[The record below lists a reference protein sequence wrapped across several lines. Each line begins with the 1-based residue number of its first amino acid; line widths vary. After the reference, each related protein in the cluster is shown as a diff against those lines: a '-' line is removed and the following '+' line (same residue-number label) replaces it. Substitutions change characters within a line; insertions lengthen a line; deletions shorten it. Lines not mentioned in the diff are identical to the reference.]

1 LATDGFQDF
10 LQTRRGDLRR
20 IAARTREVGLPC
32 FAAPREAPTS
42 RANPRFRAY
51 GSMARRSVEAPM
63 LATDPTD
70 ADLEQLRDWLLAT
83 AGGDRRA
90 FESLYQRTSAKLFGV
105 CLRILRE
112 RSEAE
117 EVLQD
122 VYLTIW
128 RMASLYDAQRASPT
142 TWLAMIARNRAI
154 DRLRAGRVERA
165 GVPIDFADELADEG
179 PAVMALAEAASEGRR
194 LHDCLDE
201 LNDEQRRAIRVAFF
215 EGCTYEELAQRSAT
229 PLGTIKSWIR
239 RGLLR
244 LRDCMQR

>member
-1 LATDGFQDF
+1 
-10 LQTRRGDLRR
+10 
-20 IAARTREVGLPC
+20 
-32 FAAPREAPTS
+32 
-42 RANPRFRAY
+42 
-51 GSMARRSVEAPM
+51 M
-63 LATDPTD
+63 LATDLTD
-70 ADLEQLRDWLLAT
+70 ADREQLRGWLLAT
-83 AGGDRRA
+83 ADGDRGA
-90 FESLYQRTSAKLFGV
+90 FERLYQRTSAKLFGV

-128 RMASLYDAQRASPT
+128 RKASQYDAERASPI

-154 DRLRAGRVERA
+154 DRLRAGQLERA
-165 GVPIDFADELADEG
+165 SVPIDFAAELPDDG
-179 PAVMALAEAASEGRR
+179 PGTSALAEAASDGRR

-201 LNDEQRRAIRVAFF
+201 LGEEQRRAIRVAFF

-239 RGLLR
+239 RGLLK